1 MWSFVFGDRAPMPG
15 RAQNRGMRA
24 ALLLVASMAW
34 WGCTGPSDAS
44 TGPRVTAPAA
54 RPDALLPIPP
64 VPSTTT
70 PPPDDTLAPG
80 LSRVLMVGDSTL
92 LAVQRY
98 DAMHTLRGAAITF
111 DAQSCRTLGVPSCGD
126 PPRPTNAVEAIVAST
141 GPFDVVVVMAGY
153 DEWWTSFPSSFDE
166 VNDAARSKG
175 AHTIVWLTYR
185 EGVGYTA
192 PDGATANEAF
202 VRNNVTLRER
212 TASGTEPDVV
222 LADWAAYTAT
232 PRGWLADDGIHLT
245 ARGALALGDYLSR
258 MLAHLEGRP
267 CPMPWIAGGPIDDP
281 CPLPDTHEP
290 VDDIDALYP

>member
-1 MWSFVFGDRAPMPG
+1 
-15 RAQNRGMRA
+15 MRA
-24 ALLLVASMAW
+24 ALLLVASMAVCS
-34 WGCTGPSDAS
+34 CTDPGDAS
-44 TGPRVTAPAA
+44 TGPGATAPAA

-70 PPPDDTLAPG
+70 PFPDATVPLG
-80 LSRVLMVGDSTL
+80 QSSVLMVGDSTL

-98 DAMHTLRGAAITF
+98 DAMRTLQGALITF

-126 PPRPTNAVEAIVAST
+126 PPTPTNAVEAIVAST
-141 GPFDVVVVMAGY
+141 GPFDIVVVMAGY

-166 VNDAARSKG
+166 VNDAARSTG

-202 VRNNVTLRER
+202 VRNNVTLRR
-212 TASGTEPDVV
+212 RAASGADPDVV

-258 MLAHLEGRP
+258 TLAHLEDRP
-267 CPMPWIAGGPIDDP
+267 CPMPWIAGGPIDAP

-290 VDDIDALYP
+290 VGDIDALYS